1 MIDRTP
7 QGGQGQA
14 GDQMMMN
21 VGQQNLMTME
31 RYPWPRMLS
40 RSQMRQVMPQG
51 QPGMGPRRMQGQTAM
66 GQPTMR
72 TPGMGYEAPPR
83 RLKRSRAMTERET
96 MMLMEEWNKPHDP
109 NEVRKWPWDGHYEF
123 NATQD
128 EMAKSQY
135 IWPLHAELIPRMPK
149 PSFII
154 DWNLLESEYDR
165 SFLYSETQII
175 LIMGMSVTGTW
186 TLRLERSVLRAWPS
200 F

>member
-1 MIDRTP
+1 MLRRSRSMIDRSP

-31 RYPWPRMLS
+31 RYPGPRMLS
-40 RSQMRQVMPQG
+40 RSQMRQLMPQG
-51 QPGMGPRRMQGQTAM
+51 QPGIGSMRMQGQTAM

-72 TPGMGYEAPPR
+72 TPGTGYEERPR
-83 RLKRSRAMTERET
+83 GLRRSRAMTEREM

-135 IWPLHAELIPRMPK
+135 IWPHHAELIPRLPK

-175 LIMGMSVTGTW
+175 LIMECLLQVHG
-186 TLRLERSVLRAWPS
+186 P
-200 F
+200 